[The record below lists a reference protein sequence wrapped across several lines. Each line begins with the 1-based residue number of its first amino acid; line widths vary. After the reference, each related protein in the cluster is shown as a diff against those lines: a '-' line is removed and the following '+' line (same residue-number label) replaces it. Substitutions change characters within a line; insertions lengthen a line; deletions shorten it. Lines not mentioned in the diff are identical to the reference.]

1 MTLVTEQA
9 AVVAK
14 RPRDLVSPETFGKL
28 ADFLVTRHRVT
39 CRYAERVIEQTLV
52 FLKAVAD
59 NPDIRLVPDVSVDP
73 GWHAFIE
80 HTVEYAEFCDRVA
93 GRFLHHVPIMIE
105 DISSGAAMART
116 IPALHT
122 TGYAVDMEF
131 WSTGESCCPPQPC
144 V

>member
-1 MTLVTEQA
+1 MTITTDRA
-9 AVVAK
+9 AETA
-14 RPRDLVSPETFGKL
+14 RDPRDLVTPEAFDKIV
-28 ADFLVTRHRVT
+28 DFFVTRHRVT
-39 CRYAERVIEQTLV
+39 RPYAERVFEQTLV
-52 FLKAVAD
+52 FLKTVAD
-59 NPDIRLVPDVSVDP
+59 NADIRVVPDISVDP

-116 IPALHT
+116 IPALHA
-122 TGYAVDMEF
+122 TGYRVDMEF
-131 WSTGESCCPPQPC
+131 WGTGESCCPPQPC

>member
-1 MTLVTEQA
+1 MSLAPELPTIVGD
-9 AVVAK
+9 
-14 RPRDLVSPETFGKL
+14 PCDLVSPETFDKL
-28 ADFLVTRHRVT
+28 ADFMVTRHRVT
-39 CRYAERVIEQTLV
+39 RAYAERVIEQTLV

-59 NPDIRLVPDVSVDP
+59 NPNIRLVPDVSVDP

-80 HTVEYAEFCDRVA
+80 HTVEYAEFCERVA

-116 IPALHT
+116 IPALHV
-122 TGYAVDMEF
+122 TGYLVDMEF
-131 WSTGESCCPPQPC
+131 WSTGESCCPPNPC